1 MIKDEDIEAL
11 KSKFPHVAF
20 NIRMLWGAPQMNN
33 YFEELLSD
41 RTRGGARKGFPLEIA
56 LLLMNLLE
64 KHHKDYPEYLSD
76 DDGVWI
82 KNRNIV

>member
-11 KSKFPHVAF
+11 KEKFPHVAF
-20 NIRMLWGAPQMNN
+20 KIRMLWGAPQMNN
-33 YFEELLSD
+33 YLQELLSD
-41 RTRGGARKGFPLEIA
+41 NSRNGTRKGFPLEIA

-64 KHHKDYPEYLSD
+64 KHQRDYPEYVSD

-82 KNRNIV
+82 KNRTII